1 MAKVTPND
9 AGVEMV
15 YEALFDHES
24 GMGGMMGDGV
34 TTVTFYKGDM
44 AAGTAYLKDRLPGD
58 CFVAAANPWWGGASS
73 NPALKALGF
82 KFLS

>member
-24 GMGGMMGDGV
+24 GMGGMMGNGV

-44 AAGTAYLKDRLPGD
+44 AAGTAYLKDRLAGD
-58 CFVAAANPWWGGASS
+58 CRRGQSVAGGAVQ
-73 NPALKALGF
+73 ARTRL
-82 KFLS
+82 